1 MSTPTPGAAGRLD
14 LPAEIVT
21 GEAVAL
27 DLRPASFAT
36 RALAVLL
43 DLVVMFAAGIV
54 LLLVLG
60 NVLPDLDA
68 AADQAIGVVAVVA
81 VLVGLPVTVETLTR
95 GRSLGKLAAGLRV
108 VRDDGGPIRMRH
120 ALVRALLAVVEIIF
134 TFGSIAL
141 ITSLL
146 NVRGKRLGDL
156 LAGTFVLRE
165 RGGAGAVPLP
175 GMPMQLAGWAVGAD
189 MARLPDGLAVGAR
202 RFLAGSQGLH
212 PASRHQLGA
221 DLAAQVDRFVAPPPP
236 PGTHPEA
243 FLAAVLVERRRRDH
257 ERLARLEHARAAR
270 LDERSRAAVLS
281 PTATRLLGDQ
291 PPRYQG
297 TQYR

>member
-1 MSTPTPGAAGRLD
+1 VSTRTPGPAGRLD

-36 RALAVLL
+36 RGLAVLL
-43 DLVVMFAAGIV
+43 DLGVMFVTGIV

-60 NVLPDLDA
+60 NVLPALDP
-68 AADQAIGVVAVVA
+68 AADQAIGVLAIVA

-95 GRSLGKLAAGLRV
+95 GRSLGKLAGGLRV

-120 ALVRALLAVVEIIF
+120 ALVRALLAVIEIIF
-134 TFGSIAL
+134 SLGSIAL

-175 GMPMQLAGWAVGAD
+175 GMPMHLANWAVGAD

-202 RFLAGSQGLH
+202 RFLAGAQGLH
-212 PASRHQLGA
+212 PASRHQLGS
-221 DLAAQVDRFVAPPPP
+221 DLAAQISRFVAPPPP

-243 FLAAVLVERRRRDH
+243 FLTAVLVERRRRDH
-257 ERLARLEHARAAR
+257 ERLGRLQAARSAR

-291 PPRYQG
+291 PRQHPPA
-297 TQYR
+297 QYR

>member
-1 MSTPTPGAAGRLD
+1 M
-14 LPAEIVT
+14 
-21 GEAVAL
+21 
-27 DLRPASFAT
+27 
-36 RALAVLL
+36 
-43 DLVVMFAAGIV
+43 
-54 LLLVLG
+54 
-60 NVLPDLDA
+60 
-68 AADQAIGVVAVVA
+68 
-81 VLVGLPVTVETLTR
+81 
-95 GRSLGKLAAGLRV
+95 

-120 ALVRALLAVVEIIF
+120 ALVRALLAVIEIIF
-134 TFGSIAL
+134 SLGSIAL

-165 RGGAGAVPLP
+165 RGGAAAVPLP
-175 GMPMQLAGWAVGAD
+175 GMPMHLATWAVGAD

-202 RFLAGSQGLH
+202 RFLAGAPGLH
-212 PASRHQLGA
+212 PASRHQLGS
-221 DLAAQVDRFVAPPPP
+221 DLAAQVSRFVAPPPP

-270 LDERSRAAVLS
+270 LGERSRAAVLS

-291 PPRYQG
+291 PLAVPARSVPVVVRLVRALDVHADVLGLVLAQLGELDAERVEVQAGDLLVEVLGQHVDLAGRRY
-297 TQYR
+297 RRSW